1 MNMSA
6 MNDVNNIKVKCFDT
20 YCISGMESVI
30 NEWLTKNNV
39 YIVDIKL
46 ISMCNRCTVLIVYRE
61 D

>member
-1 MNMSA
+1 MSA

-46 ISMCNRCTVLIVYRE
+46 STINNHCIALVVYRE